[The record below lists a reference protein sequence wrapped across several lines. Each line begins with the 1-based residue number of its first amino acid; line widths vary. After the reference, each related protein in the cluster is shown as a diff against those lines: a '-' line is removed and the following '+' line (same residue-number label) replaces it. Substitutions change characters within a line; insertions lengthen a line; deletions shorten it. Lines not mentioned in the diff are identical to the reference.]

1 MKSGYAHLA
10 VCMFCIA
17 SALSYYEKESSVFL
31 HCPLS
36 VFTFMSHSAIVA
48 MFFKRGASLFSLFFV
63 LCVILQSVFAS
74 SSPGAYRFMFCSLT
88 VVVRSCQVHL
98 CRTIFW
104 VLCVSLSNSC
114 AWWLV
119 LQQIASRPIVFLHT
133 NSYSFA
139 KLLELLLLFLYK
151 IYRHVF

>member
-1 MKSGYAHLA
+1 
-10 VCMFCIA
+10 
-17 SALSYYEKESSVFL
+17 
-31 HCPLS
+31 
-36 VFTFMSHSAIVA
+36 
-48 MFFKRGASLFSLFFV
+48 V
-63 LCVILQSVFAS
+63 LCVILQSVFVS

-104 VLCVSLSNSC
+104 VLCVSLSNNC

-119 LQQIASRPIVFLHT
+119 LQQIAWRPIVFLHT

-139 KLLELLLLFLYK
+139 KLLELLLLFFYK